1 MAKTKIAIVEDDK
14 TLSKYLS
21 SSFRTDP
28 LFEVLTADDGE
39 AGVDLVKTEKP
50 AIVLLD
56 IIMPIKNGFEVLEA
70 IKANDETKDIPVI
83 MLSNLS
89 QQSDIDQAMKLGAT
103 DFFVKVDYEPQEI
116 IDKIKKILKM

>member
-1 MAKTKIAIVEDDK
+1 MSKYKIAIVEDDK

-21 SSFRTDP
+21 ASFRTDP
-28 LFEVLTADDGE
+28 DFEVLTADDGE
-39 AGVDLVKTEKP
+39 AGIILVKKEKP

-70 IKANDETKDIPVI
+70 IKTDKETKNIPVI

-89 QQSDIDQAMKLGAT
+89 QQNDIDQSMKLGAT

-116 IDKIKKILKM
+116 IAKIKKILDI